1 MSVERPKID
10 LDETGVN
17 TSAESDFQSVLA
29 RRSFLHGVFGAAAV
43 SALGG
48 GLATGLTSRA
58 ALAAGVSTLTFPE
71 VSHGPRPD
79 HEVADGYDARV
90 LIRWGDKVLVEAP
103 EFDPRNQTAAAQ
115 AAQFGYNNDFQAF
128 MPLPIGS
135 DGSDRGLLWVNHE
148 YPEPHMMFPDVDAK
162 TMDATLTAEQVD
174 VTMAAIGGSVVEVV
188 RQDNEWRAQPGPNS
202 RRITAMTPIRLSGP
216 AAGSDRLRTVAD
228 TAAVKV
234 LGMIGNCAGG
244 VTPWGTILN
253 CEENF
258 DTYFSGDPTRGP
270 EAPAYKRI
278 GMTGKA
284 PLGWARFHDRFDLGK
299 EPNEP
304 NRFGWVVEIDPYDP
318 ASIPVK
324 RTALGRFKH
333 EAASTALAPDGRVVV
348 YSGDDQRFEYL
359 YRFVSRDAYNPA
371 DRVANRDLLDHGT
384 LSVARFGDDGSVQWL
399 PLVFGEGPLTAAN
412 GFYGPADVVID
423 ARRAADLLKA
433 TPMDR
438 PEDVEPNPATG
449 KVYVVLTNNNQ
460 RKADQTDAANPRPNN
475 LYGQILEMTPPERDG
490 KPDHAAD
497 RFAWDMFIAAGNP
510 DEPAH
515 KAAYGGALSPSG
527 WFACPDNI
535 AFDSAGRLWIASD
548 QGEAQAKYGIGDG
561 IWACDTAGPG
571 RAVSRMFYRTPS
583 GAEMCGPAFT
593 PDCRS
598 LFVAVQH
605 PASDDKGSTYEKPS
619 TRWPDFSDAMPPR
632 PSVVSIV
639 KRDGGVIG
647 S

>member
-1 MSVERPKID
+1 MID

-17 TSAESDFQSVLA
+17 LSREPSFQSILA
-29 RRSFLHGVFGAAAV
+29 RRGVLRGVLGTLAAGAVGGAAKA
-43 SALGG
+43 GG
-48 GLATGLTSRA
+48 TARA
-58 ALAAGVSTLTFPE
+58 ASAAGVSSLTFPE

-79 HEVADGYDARV
+79 HAVAEGYDARV
-90 LIRWGDKVLVEAP
+90 LIRWGDKVLVDAP
-103 EFDPRNQTAAAQ
+103 DFDPTDQTAAAQ

-128 MPLPIGS
+128 MPLPIGG
-135 DGSDRGLLWVNHE
+135 DGSDHGLLWVNHE
-148 YPEPHMMFPDVDAK
+148 YAEPHMMFPGVNDKA
-162 TMDATLTAEQVD
+162 MAASLTEAQVD
-174 VTMAAIGGSVVEVV
+174 VTMAAVGGSVVEVT
-188 RQDNEWRAQPGPNS
+188 RQGAAWRTASGAAN
-202 RRITAMTPIRLSGP
+202 RRITATTTIRLSGP
-216 AAGSDRLRTVAD
+216 AAGSDRMRTVAD
-228 TAAVKV
+228 PAGVRVA
-234 LGMIGNCAGG
+234 GMIGNCAGG
-244 VTPWGTILN
+244 VTPWGTILT

-270 EAPAYKRI
+270 EAASYQRI
-278 GMTGKA
+278 GMSGKA

-318 ASIPVK
+318 TSTPVK

-333 EAASTALAPDGRVVV
+333 EAANTALTPDGRVVV

-359 YRFVSRDAYNPA
+359 YRFVSRDEFDPT
-371 DRVANRDLLDHGT
+371 DRAANRDLLDHGT

-399 PLVFGEGPLTAAN
+399 PLVFGEGPITAAN
-412 GFYGPADVVID
+412 GFYGPADVMID
-423 ARRAADLLKA
+423 ARRAADLMKA

-438 PEDVEPNPATG
+438 PEDVEPNPVTG

-460 RKADQTDAANPRPNN
+460 RKEDQTNAANPRANN
-475 LYGQILEMTPPERDG
+475 LYGHILEMTPPDRDG
-490 KPDHAAD
+490 KPDHGAE
-497 RFAWDMFIAAGNP
+497 RFSWDVFIAAGNP
-510 DEPAH
+510 GEPAH
-515 KAAYGGALSPSG
+515 KAAYGGELSPSG

-561 IWACDTAGPG
+561 LWACDTSGPG

-598 LFVAVQH
+598 LFVVVQH